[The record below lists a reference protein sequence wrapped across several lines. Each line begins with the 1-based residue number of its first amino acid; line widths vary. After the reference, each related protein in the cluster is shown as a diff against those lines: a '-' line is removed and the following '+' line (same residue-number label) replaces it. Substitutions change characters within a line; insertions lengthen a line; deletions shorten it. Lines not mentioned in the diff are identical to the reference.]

1 MRKKAMLTVKKPGS
15 IKRSQLQDK
24 HNDIFK
30 HPYRLHSTFKW
41 QYIHM
46 LNQINSINKDLE
58 ILVQRLKDGYDD
70 I

>member
-1 MRKKAMLTVKKPGS
+1 
-15 IKRSQLQDK
+15 
-24 HNDIFK
+24 
-30 HPYRLHSTFKW
+30 
-41 QYIHM
+41 M